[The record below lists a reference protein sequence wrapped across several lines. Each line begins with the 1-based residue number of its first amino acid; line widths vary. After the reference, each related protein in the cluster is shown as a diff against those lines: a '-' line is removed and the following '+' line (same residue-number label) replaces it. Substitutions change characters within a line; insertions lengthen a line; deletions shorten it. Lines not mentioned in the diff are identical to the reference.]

1 MDKLQNAKVVLRE
14 SEQCF
19 RGIFNQIFEFIGL
32 MEPIGIFM
40 EENQT
45 ALKFAGIGS
54 SKVIRCPLWEA
65 CWSDSSPNL
74 ETFLLLGERLGI
86 FAQPL

>member
-1 MDKLQNAKVVLRE
+1 MDKLQKVRVVLRE

-19 RGIFNQIFEFIGL
+19 RGIFNQTFGFIGL
-32 MEPIGIFM
+32 MEPIRIFM

-54 SKVIRCPLWEA
+54 SKVIGCFLWEA
-65 CWSDSSPNL
+65 CWSDSSPNR
-74 ETFLLLGERLGI
+74 ETFLLLREKLGI

>member
-1 MDKLQNAKVVLRE
+1 KVVLSE
-14 SEQCF
+14 SEQWF
-19 RGIFNQIFEFIGL
+19 RGIFKQTFGFIGL
-32 MEPIGIFM
+32 MEAIGIFM
-40 EENQT
+40 KGNQA

-65 CWSDSSPNL
+65 CWSDSSPNV
-74 ETFLLLGERLGI
+74 ETFLLLGQRLGI

>member
-1 MDKLQNAKVVLRE
+1 MDKLQKVKVVLPE
-14 SEQCF
+14 SEQWF
-19 RGIFNQIFEFIGL
+19 QGIFNQTFGFIRL
-32 MEPIGIFM
+32 MKPIEIFM

-65 CWSDSSPNL
+65 CWSDLSPNV
-74 ETFLLLGERLGI
+74 ETFLLLAESLGI